1 MINTIK
7 KFYYIF
13 AISFV
18 YFFLEITLF
27 RIVKLIGLQQYWV
40 IIPLFIYI
48 VSKLCKK
55 FEEKV
60 VIYDLPIEIF
70 NMLALLMLY
79 ISISVKNICE
89 LIWNKYSFLSFLAC
103 ILLLCAL
110 IIKQN
115 ILEKTNEEEKRENNY
130 LFNLFYLNTSKTHE
144 IAMLIDNKIMKTIE
158 KEQTSEELLKR
169 SISGSYGKKDVF
181 ANEIGYSNEESF
193 KKRVYE
199 NFDVKTTKSIM
210 LRKIYETAL
219 ENSNKKLQEGDL
231 VLFENIELQQRNID
245 DTIMILNVLQDSKFK
260 NQGNE
265 DLEINLNKMMEK
277 MLDDFTM
284 FTELVPL
291 KEELEKEVMEV
302 NDCENDLDAEI
313 ICRIADEINDTL
325 KGHDA
330 FKTDFKRNLLK
341 YSFLNKMGDR
351 KIFSIIICGE
361 SGIGKT
367 EFAKI
372 VSEKM
377 FPEEDLIKINFGN
390 YSTEGV
396 LNSLIGSPLGYVGSE
411 EGGELIKKIR
421 RSKSKV
427 ILIDEFEKATPSVYN
442 FFYELLEDGIFT
454 DRHGEKHDLNGY
466 IIVFTSNMS
475 QEMYQSHI
483 PDSLKSRF
491 DMVYYFVDVPK
502 KEKQAFIYDSAMK
515 LIEKLELYFGKK
527 INYDCIKDELDKF
540 VAYNNLRDIKRKVED
555 IVFIEFFREDS

>member
-1 MINTIK
+1 ML
-7 KFYYIF
+7 
-13 AISFV
+13 FV
-18 YFFLEITLF
+18 YEDAEKRRQFKNKYCDYKFVGPSFFIRDSDNVDDILNLVEVERFDHLIVDISNWITDGNFYKVYLERIFWTLLNY
-27 RIVKLIGLQQYWV
+27 VD
-40 IIPLFIYI
+40 YI
-48 VSKLCKK
+48 HFCIKESYLDEFMQWFPDL
-55 FEEKV
+55 FEE
-60 VIYDLPIEIF
+60 
-70 NMLALLMLY
+70 
-79 ISISVKNICE
+79 
-89 LIWNKYSFLSFLAC
+89 
-103 ILLLCAL
+103 
-110 IIKQN
+110 
-115 ILEKTNEEEKRENNY
+115 
-130 LFNLFYLNTSKTHE
+130 
-144 IAMLIDNKIMKTIE
+144 IDID
-158 KEQTSEELLKR
+158 R
-169 SISGSYGKKDVF
+169 SYGKNEDVQVN
-181 ANEIGYSNEESF
+181 ANKEEIDIWDYIIPD
-193 KKRVYE
+193 KVYVYDRIQSLE
-199 NFDVKTTKSIM
+199 NFDEKKIMSISQ
-210 LRKIYETAL
+210 LIDKYEGIFLRYDIRKIGEKLTEEDIEFIDISSLVQIIQLRSDILLQAELLFLQISSVYCNKFCIKRDYISTL
-219 ENSNKKLQEGDL
+219 EE
-231 VLFENIELQQRNID
+231 
-245 DTIMILNVLQDSKFK
+245 KFPY
-260 NQGNE
+260 
-265 DLEINLNKMMEK
+265 
-277 MLDDFTM
+277 M

-302 NDCENDLDAEI
+302 ND
-313 ICRIADEINDTL
+313 
-325 KGHDA
+325 
-330 FKTDFKRNLLK
+330 
-341 YSFLNKMGDR
+341 SFLNKMGDR

-502 KEKQAFIYDSAMK
+502 KEKQAFIYDSSMK